1 MSKDPGPE
9 DPALVQPLEGGAL
22 CDRSN
27 FSLLLEYWSVGVLD
41 NRTHSEHLPRMNPR
55 DRRDYLPMD
64 VKKFEPL
71 LHNSNTPILLEFFK
85 AEPSVYDLAQRTR
98 VSHVRLNEMV
108 DLGVRRD
115 LLCHLTLSPFDESHP
130 VPAFRIGMIGRDANI

>member
-41 NRTHSEHLPRMNPR
+41 NRTHNEHLPRMNPR

-64 VKKFEPL
+64 VKKIEPL
-71 LHNSNTPILLEFFK
+71 LHNSNTPILLEFFT

-98 VSHVRLNEMV
+98 VS
-108 DLGVRRD
+108 
-115 LLCHLTLSPFDESHP
+115 TLD
-130 VPAFRIGMIGRDANI
+130 